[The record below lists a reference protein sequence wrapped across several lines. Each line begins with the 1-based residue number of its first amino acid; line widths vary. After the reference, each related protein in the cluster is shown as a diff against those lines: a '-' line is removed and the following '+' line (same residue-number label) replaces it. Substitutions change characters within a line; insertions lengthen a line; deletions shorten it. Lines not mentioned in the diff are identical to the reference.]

1 MEFILITNDPAMAL
15 HAQECGVHRIMV
27 DLELIG
33 KDARQGHLNT
43 VISGHTTDDVH
54 TIGKVLSRSKLQV
67 RVNPL
72 HEGSENEIDTVIG
85 LGADIVMLPMFTTA
99 NEAQRFVSMVGGRA
113 KTQLLVETPQALV
126 RIDDVVAVPGVD
138 EIYIGLNDLHLGMG
152 LRFMFELLSGGIIEY
167 LAGKINKAGIRF
179 GFGGIARL
187 GQGMV
192 DSSLILAEHFRL
204 NSQMVI
210 LSRDFH
216 AHAKNYLDLARNMD
230 LKQEVLKL
238 SVYLN
243 SLPQKDSVFFAENK
257 ELIKKKVNQIVYNQ
271 PMTE

>member
-1 MEFILITNDPAMAL
+1 MELILITNDPAMAL

-54 TIGKVLSRSKLQV
+54 NIGKVLSRSKLQV

-72 HEGSENEIDTVIG
+72 HEGSQNEIDTVIG

-99 NEAQRFVSMVGGRA
+99 NEAQRFVDIVGGRA

-138 EIYIGLNDLHLGMG
+138 EIYIGLNDHHLGRG
-152 LRFMFELLSGGIIEY
+152 LRFMFELQSGGIIEY
-167 LAGKINKAGIRF
+167 LAAETTRSESGLIWRHCKAWARHGRFVVDPCRTFQTELADGDLVARFPCPCKKLLRPCPEHGPETRSTKIECISEKPAPKRQCILCRKQ
-179 GFGGIARL
+179 GIAQKK
-187 GQGMV
+187 GQPNC
-192 DSSLILAEHFRL
+192 L
-204 NSQMVI
+204 
-210 LSRDFH
+210 
-216 AHAKNYLDLARNMD
+216 
-230 LKQEVLKL
+230 
-238 SVYLN
+238 
-243 SLPQKDSVFFAENK
+243 
-257 ELIKKKVNQIVYNQ
+257 
-271 PMTE
+271 